1 MEFCVRFALGIPN
14 VLATIGATSKVT
26 HLEEFLAAQ
35 ENNRP
40 LAQDIV
46 NDIYVLQ
53 RRWSDELDI
62 HAEPWT
68 M

>member
-1 MEFCVRFALGIPN
+1 MI
-14 VLATIGATSKVT
+14 ATVGASSKISN
-26 HLEEFLAAQ
+26 LNEFLAAK
-35 ENNRP
+35 ENNQLQP
-40 LAQDIV
+40 QEIV
-46 NDIYVLQ
+46 KEIFTLQ